1 MKTSF
6 NKYSYVLFILL
17 GIFQA
22 IYSKDLVQA
31 ATSIGIGLIFDPF
44 DQNQKW
50 NDRPMWQ
57 KAVLFIHLG
66 IAAALLGF
74 GIGMNDK

>member
-6 NKYSYVLFILL
+6 NKYAYVLFILL

-22 IYSKDLVQA
+22 TYSKDLVQA
-31 ATSIGIGLIFDPF
+31 AASFGIGLIFDPF

-50 NDRPMWQ
+50 NDRPTWQ